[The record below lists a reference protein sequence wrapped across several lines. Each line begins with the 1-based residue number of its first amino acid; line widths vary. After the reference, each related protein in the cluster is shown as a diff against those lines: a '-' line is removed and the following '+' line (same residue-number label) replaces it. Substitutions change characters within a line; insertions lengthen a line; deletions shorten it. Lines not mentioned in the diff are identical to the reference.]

1 VLPVG
6 GPHGNG
12 RKEKKRRGKEKKF
25 FNSALT
31 LSEFRVIY
39 AGIKEI
45 L

>member
-12 RKEKKRRGKEKKF
+12 KKEKRRGKEKKF

-31 LSEFRVIY
+31 LSEFRVIH